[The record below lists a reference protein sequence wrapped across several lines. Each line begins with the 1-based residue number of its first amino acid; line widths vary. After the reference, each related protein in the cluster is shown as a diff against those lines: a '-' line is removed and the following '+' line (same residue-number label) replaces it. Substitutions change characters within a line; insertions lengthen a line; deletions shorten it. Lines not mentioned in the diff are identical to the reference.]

1 MIIDRTAAAQDWERV
16 LETYPVPPNLRDH
29 QLDAMSLLKQG
40 NHVFL
45 GKINAFT
52 YIIQFNTF

>member
-1 MIIDRTAAAQDWERV
+1 MIIDRTAAAQDWARV
-16 LETYPVPPNLRDH
+16 LETYPVPPNLRDQ

-45 GKINAFT
+45 GKINALI
-52 YIIQFNTF
+52 YKI